1 MRMAQFHRHSTGL
14 LHYMHVA
21 YMLYTQVI
29 IRTRSYVR
37 VDVRM
42 QLYIHAH
49 TRLLLSSV
57 VVVHSQK
64 IARSACRIETA
75 NFVTYESLVAF
86 FFFIST
92 KDRTGLDALDS
103 NSSSHLTTNFT
114 YITGQNSQQA
124 RTYFDFGRV
133 YQSKRCLLIKSSRV
147 TITRDMLFPHHARH
161 FTRLIDAACIVIRV
175 SFPNWIIR
183 IL

>member
-1 MRMAQFHRHSTGL
+1 MFTNMKWRRSLIMRMAQFHRHSTGL

-75 NFVTYESLVAF
+75 NFVTYESLVANTILSF
-86 FFFIST
+86 FFFFLFFFDERPNGTRCTWLEFIESLNHKFHVYHWSKLAT
-92 KDRTGLDALDS
+92 NTHILWFW
-103 NSSSHLTTNFT
+103 SSLSE
-114 YITGQNSQQA
+114 QA
-124 RTYFDFGRV
+124 MPSD
-133 YQSKRCLLIKSSRV
+133 
-147 TITRDMLFPHHARH
+147 
-161 FTRLIDAACIVIRV
+161 
-175 SFPNWIIR
+175 
-183 IL
+183 